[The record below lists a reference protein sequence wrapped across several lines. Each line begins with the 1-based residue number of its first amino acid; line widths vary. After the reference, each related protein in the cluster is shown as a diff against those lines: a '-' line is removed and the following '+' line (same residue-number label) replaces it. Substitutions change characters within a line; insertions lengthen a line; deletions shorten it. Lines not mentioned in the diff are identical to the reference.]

1 MLKTHSL
8 AYNLRSTT
16 QQTDPDTTDSSEGE
30 QQLDNFSQPTLAN
43 SPEPDLENFSQ
54 STSETSPE
62 SFNMASNLNL
72 EAFNGLEDS
81 DRWLKRFHQYS
92 SALGLTDA
100 QKKAMFCFHL
110 TGRAADW
117 LDTHSQD
124 AEDTFQQLEEAFTA
138 HFKKSETT
146 KLHDIASIWTTKQDP
161 SEPLPHYINKLI
173 KLAANSIL
181 DNQLI
186 FAATRGMLPQYRSYM
201 VQKEPKTIQDL
212 LKWSRCAQ
220 DLQLTAP
227 SSTDFRDLHAKV
239 DYLTHMLADT
249 AVVTKH
255 NSSYSPSNAYA
266 MKKTNQASTDT
277 PKQHG
282 PCNSCGKYN
291 HLRKDCKFR
300 NAKCYFCQKTGHL
313 QKVCRAAKASSK

>member
-1 MLKTHSL
+1 MLKNHSL

-30 QQLDNFSQPTLAN
+30 QQLDNLSQPTSAN

-173 KLAANSIL
+173 KLAANSIP

-186 FAATRGMLPQYRSYM
+186 FAATRGMLPQYQSYM

-239 DYLTHMLADT
+239 DYLTHKLI
-249 AVVTKH
+249 
-255 NSSYSPSNAYA
+255 PS
-266 MKKTNQASTDT
+266 TN
-277 PKQHG
+277 KQ
-282 PCNSCGKYN
+282 C
-291 HLRKDCKFR
+291 L
-300 NAKCYFCQKTGHL
+300 
-313 QKVCRAAKASSK
+313 